1 MATITSDQIHTF
13 LTELGSQYT
22 RPATLVLLGGGA
34 LCLLGSERPTMN
46 IDYVGNDIRKNDL
59 QRVIDGVAE
68 QLQIVID
75 AVPIEQFIPFPP
87 GSDNR
92 RMLIGQFGQ
101 ITVYVLDPY
110 TIALSKLDRG
120 FDTDIDDV
128 VFLIRRNFIAF
139 QQLEEVVQNALQ
151 RANEFSLDPQ
161 AIRSHLQSVQNLLVE
176 GVG

>member
-1 MATITSDQIHTF
+1 
-13 LTELGSQYT
+13 
-22 RPATLVLLGGGA
+22 
-34 LCLLGSERPTMN
+34 MN